1 MRRPSRTFKLR
12 LSPAGMDLLIDS
24 HCHLIRSTR
33 ALLAWGTTLQVAVD
47 YLDTVPVGI
56 VREQLG
62 RLPERGLVGEEEHHL
77 GAPQGVN
84 DVARRIAVRVQETAP
99 ESDLPTLA
107 SIYLTALSQLTRTDA
122 GTLRA
127 VYAQT
132 KPISARLH
140 RRSGEANP

>member
-1 MRRPSRTFKLR
+1 
-12 LSPAGMDLLIDS
+12 MDLLIDS

-56 VREQLG
+56 VLEQLG
-62 RLPERGLVGEEEHHL
+62 RLPERKLFGDEEHHL
-77 GAPQGVN
+77 GAPQGVSA
-84 DVARRIAVRVQETAP
+84 VARRIAARVQETIP
-99 ESDLPTLA
+99 DRDVPTLA

-127 VYAQT
+127 VYAEI
-132 KPISARLH
+132 KPISARLP
-140 RRSGEANP
+140 RRSGEAKP